1 MLVCISRSPD
11 QHEHPDSSTS
21 TSSNFNKAKEMFERL
36 SDPEN
41 SPTNSPERKH
51 PTLIDNNKAAINFI
65 ASKMMTTR
73 PQSSKPKSKHILM
86 NSSLKIVIIFLE
98 NYAD

>member
-1 MLVCISRSPD
+1 
-11 QHEHPDSSTS
+11 
-21 TSSNFNKAKEMFERL
+21 MFERL

-51 PTLIDNNKAAINFI
+51 PTLIDNNKAIINFI

-73 PQSSKPKSKHILM
+73 PQSSKPKSKQRNQEEARRARLGC
-86 NSSLKIVIIFLE
+86 NVCYLSRSETGTPCDVATVVTK
-98 NYAD
+98 